1 MPQILLIIPVRSV
14 DTLHRTLS
22 MLSFQKDRSF
32 SACVVDISGAG
43 LARPVAAEFE
53 DRLSLTVVETA
64 VTGTPV
70 WKMCLEA
77 APAAEWVCFLRPDV
91 DFSAQ
96 SMRRMRRCIKDHPA
110 YDVFHWNL
118 VEPFRK
124 YRLKTRPDQLFL
136 KVFTEGVEAPLSSFV
151 FRAHT
156 LRVAFTADPEAAG
169 MDLAVILSAAAKTG
183 IRTVRRERIGYRAP
197 VKPEDP
203 ALVEKEVRARLA
215 FLRWS
220 ERFFGKE
227 YPLDTGER
235 LDLFAREVARLYPAY
250 PPDRLKEDM
259 NAFAV
264 VNGPIRRMRAASAL
278 KAAIKAREAAPAAED
293 ASSS

>member
-1 MPQILLIIPVRSV
+1 MPQMLVIIPVRRV

-22 MLSFQKDRSF
+22 MLSFQKDHFFR
-32 SACVVDISGAG
+32 ACVVDLSGAG

-53 DRLSLTVVETA
+53 DRLGLSVVEVSA
-64 VTGTPV
+64 PTGPV

-77 APAAEWVCFLRPDV
+77 APEAEWVCFLRPDV
-91 DFSAQ
+91 DFTAQ
-96 SMRRMRRCIKDHPA
+96 SIRRMRRCIKGHPA

-124 YRLKTRPDQLFL
+124 YRLKTRADQLFL
-136 KVFTEGVEAPLSSFV
+136 KVFTEGWEAPLSSFV
-151 FRAHT
+151 FRSQA
-156 LRVAFTADPEAAG
+156 LRVAFTADPECAG
-169 MDLAVILSAAAKTG
+169 MDLAVILSAAAKGG
-183 IRTVRRERIGYRAP
+183 IRTVRRERIGYTAP
-197 VKPEDP
+197 VTPEEP
-203 ALVEKEVRARLA
+203 ALLEKEVRARLT

-235 LDLFAREVARLYPAY
+235 LDLFARELARLYPTY
-250 PPDRLKEDM
+250 SLDHLKEDM
-259 NAFAV
+259 GAFAV

-278 KAAIKAREAAPAAED
+278 KAAIKAREAAPAPGD
-293 ASSS
+293 ASSQ